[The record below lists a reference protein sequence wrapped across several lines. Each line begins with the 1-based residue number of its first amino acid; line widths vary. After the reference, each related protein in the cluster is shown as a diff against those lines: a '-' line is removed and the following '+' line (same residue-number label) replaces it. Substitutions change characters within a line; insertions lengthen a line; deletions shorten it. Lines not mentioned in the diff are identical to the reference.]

1 MTSFIVPHRFL
12 YDGGLFRIPGWDS
25 TAPNNRIPLVLQ
37 TLSNIQEGLEMFWE
51 QEQIKRV
58 VIEGVKPEIDGGR
71 FPVKRTVGETF
82 VVGADIFTDGHDAVS
97 GVLRYRRAEASEW
110 NEVPL
115 RFVLNDRWVASFVL
129 TEVGRYVYTFSAWVD
144 PFIGWRRDLLKKAD
158 AGQDVSIDL
167 LAGAELVEAAAGRAR
182 EEDANWLRA
191 RVQDLRTAHAQER
204 QTSLATDE
212 VLLTMMTAYPDR
224 RSATDYEKELEVV
237 VDREKA
243 RFSAWYEM
251 FPRSCSDEPGK
262 HGTFKDC
269 ERRLH
274 YIAEMGFDVLYF
286 PPIHPIGLTHRKGR
300 NNSAVTDPDDPGSP
314 WAIGAQ
320 EGGHRG
326 IHPQLG
332 TLEDFRD
339 LMEKARE
346 LDIEIALDIAFQC
359 SPDHPYA
366 REHPEWFKHRPDG
379 SIRYA
384 ENPPKKY
391 EDIFPLDFESDRWEE
406 LVQELRDVVCFWI
419 AQGVRIFRVDNP
431 HTKPFAFWEWL
442 IGSVKEEHPEVI
454 FLAEA
459 FTRPKVMY
467 RLAKLGFTQSYTYFA
482 WRNSAWEIRKY
493 LTELTQT
500 EAREFFR
507 PNFWPNTP
515 DILTEYLQLGGR
527 PAFIIRLILAATL
540 AASYGIYGPAFELC
554 EGRPR
559 EAGSEEYLDSEKYQ
573 IRHWNLKGPHSL
585 QELISGI
592 NRVRRENPALHGNES
607 LRFHPIDNEQ
617 MLCYTKNTPD
627 HSNIILVAVNLD
639 PHHTQ
644 SGWAEIALDQ
654 LGLDPRQPF
663 QVHDLLGESRYLWY
677 GPRNYL
683 ELNPYVLPAHVFRI
697 RKKVRTERDFDY
709 YL

>member
-1 MTSFIVPHRFL
+1 
-12 YDGGLFRIPGWDS
+12 
-25 TAPNNRIPLVLQ
+25 
-37 TLSNIQEGLEMFWE
+37 MFWE

-58 VIEGVKPEIDGGR
+58 IIEGVKPEIDGGR
-71 FPVKRTVGETF
+71 FPVKRTVGETLI
-82 VVGADIFTDGHDAVS
+82 VGADIFTDGHDAVS
-97 GVLRYRRAEASEW
+97 GVLRHRRAKASEW

-115 RFVLNDRWVASFVL
+115 RFVLNDRWVASFAL
-129 TEVGRYVYTFSAWVD
+129 AEVGRYVYTFSVWVD

-191 RVQDLRTAHAQER
+191 RVQDLRTTHAQER
-204 QTSLATDE
+204 QISLATDE

-224 RSATDYEKELEVV
+224 RFATDYEKELEVV

-251 FPRSCSDEPGK
+251 FPRSCSDAPGK

-269 ERRLH
+269 ERRLR

-366 REHPEWFKHRPDG
+366 REHPEWFKRRPDG

-391 EDIFPLDFESDRWEE
+391 EDIFPLDFESACWEE

-573 IRHWNLKGPHSL
+573 IRHWDLESPHSL

-683 ELNPYVLPAHVFRI
+683 ELNPYVMPAHVFRI